1 MIRKKKSGFEKK
13 KALAGFLFTV
23 PWLIGAINY
32 FIIPLGQS
40 FYMSLSTISPGGQDE
55 GVIYNFQGLRF
66 YREALLE
73 DIDFLQALASN
84 LGDMAIRVVL
94 VLIFSL
100 FIANILNQKF
110 RGRLIAR
117 AVFFLPVIIASGV
130 VINIIRGDIFAQTVI
145 QGHAQSSQFQVT
157 VLENIL
163 HTARINP
170 QTVQTLI
177 NILNDLFEVA
187 WYSGIQILIFMAGLQ
202 AIPVHI
208 KEAASIEGATAW
220 EFFWKITLPMIS
232 PIIQINIIYSI
243 VDSMTDYS
251 NPMVQRIYGL
261 SRDLN
266 FSYGATLSWI
276 YYGLIFLI
284 IGIVFAIVKKKTFYY
299 VD

>member
-1 MIRKKKSGFEKK
+1 MRKKSGFEKK
-13 KALAGFLFTV
+13 KAIAGFLFTI
-23 PWLIGAINY
+23 PWLIGAVNY
-32 FIIPLGQS
+32 FLIPLAQS
-40 FYMSLSTISPGGQDE
+40 FYMSLSTITPGSQEE
-55 GVIYNFQGLRF
+55 GVVYEFQGLRF
-66 YREALLE
+66 YKEALLG
-73 DIDFLQALASN
+73 DVDFLQGIVAN
-84 LGDMAIRVVL
+84 LGDMVVRVVL

-130 VINIIRGDIFAQTVI
+130 VISIISGDIFAQSVI
-145 QGHAQSSQFQVT
+145 QGQNQSSQFQIT

-163 HTARINP
+163 YTARINP
-170 QTVQTLI
+170 ETIQTLM

-202 AIPVHI
+202 AIPPQV

-251 NPMVQRIYGL
+251 NPMIQRIYGL
-261 SRDLN
+261 SRDLD

-276 YYGLIFLI
+276 YYGVIFLI
-284 IGIVFAIVKKKTFYY
+284 IGIVFAAMRKKTFYY

>member
-1 MIRKKKSGFEKK
+1 MRKKSGFEKK
-13 KALAGFLFTV
+13 KAIAGFLFTI
-23 PWLIGAINY
+23 PWLIGAVNY
-32 FIIPLGQS
+32 FLIPLAQS
-40 FYMSLSTISPGGQDE
+40 FYMSLSTITPGSQEE
-55 GVIYNFQGLRF
+55 GVVYEFQGLRF
-66 YREALLE
+66 YKEALLG
-73 DIDFLQALASN
+73 DVDFLQGIVAN
-84 LGDMAIRVVL
+84 LGDMVVRVVL

-130 VINIIRGDIFAQTVI
+130 VISIISGDIFAQSVI
-145 QGHAQSSQFQVT
+145 QGQNQSSQFQIT

-163 HTARINP
+163 YTARINP
-170 QTVQTLI
+170 ETIQTLM

-202 AIPVHI
+202 AIPPQV

-251 NPMVQRIYGL
+251 NPMIQRIYGL
-261 SRDLN
+261 SRDLD

-276 YYGLIFLI
+276 YYGVIFLI
-284 IGIVFAIVKKKTFYY
+284 IGIVFVAMRKKTFYY

>member
-1 MIRKKKSGFEKK
+1 MKNRKSGYEKK
-13 KALAGFLFTV
+13 KALAGFLFTI

-32 FIIPLGQS
+32 FLIPLGQS
-40 FYMSLSTISPGGQDE
+40 FYMTLSTISPGSQEE
-55 GVIYNFQGLRF
+55 GVIYTFQGLRF
-66 YREALLE
+66 YKEALLG
-73 DIDFLQALASN
+73 DVDFLQGLVSN
-84 LGDMAIRVVL
+84 LGNMIVRVVL

-110 RGRLIAR
+110 KGRLLAR
-117 AVFFLPVIIASGV
+117 AIFFLPVIIASGV
-130 VINIIRGDIFAQTVI
+130 VINIIRGDIFAQTMI
-145 QGHAQSSQFQVT
+145 QSQVQGSQFQVT

-163 HTARINP
+163 YAARINP
-170 QTVQTLI
+170 ATIQTLI
-177 NILNDLFEVA
+177 TILNDLFEVA

-202 AIPVHI
+202 AIPPQV
-208 KEAASIEGATAW
+208 KEAASIEGATTW

-251 NPMVQRIYGL
+251 NPMIQRIYGL

-276 YYGLIFLI
+276 YYGLIFLV
-284 IGIVFAIVKKKTFYY
+284 IGIVFVIMKKKTFYY